1 VSGLKR
7 AATRLGFGLA
17 ILASTTALA
26 TGGGGD
32 TLRPALFE
40 VTLNGEGQPEPVLF
54 LQAPDGALYATAAT
68 FRQWRIRAPRDAPIR
83 FEGELY
89 YRLSS
94 VPDVRVRL
102 SQQDQSVAIELP
114 ATAFETQR
122 SSLGLAA
129 DLPMTRPGSGAF
141 MTYDVMLERAGRRS
155 DASGAFEMGVFTPR
169 GVGVTSFI
177 AGAGSSG
184 ERLIRLDTSWAIDRP
199 SNATSLRIGD
209 SISVPGQGAAP
220 VRFAGLHYFR
230 NYAVRPGF
238 LTMPLPAAT
247 GSAAVPSV
255 VDIYV
260 NNILQT
266 RRDVAPGPFELSN
279 IPVQSGG
286 GSVRVVVRDLLGREL
301 VSEQSYYAT
310 SQLLRRG
317 LHDFSYE
324 AGFLR
329 RDFGRRSDGYGE
341 FMVSTSHRFGVTDQ
355 LTAEAMLQASKHQQ
369 NIGVA
374 IIASPFDLAQIGG
387 SASVSRGDRGTGYR
401 VAASVERR
409 TRGLSFGI
417 LGEYRSALFGFIGM
431 PDDYRPP
438 RFTVQA
444 FADLPIDGGSVGF
457 NFLHRSLRGQPGET
471 LAGVSGS
478 YQLSREAMLQLYAR
492 RAVLGRPEMTFGA
505 NLTLSL
511 GGRRSSYVTSEYR
524 GGQAS
529 GEISFQDNPPAGLGG
544 GMRTTASFG
553 PVRRTEAA
561 YTYNLPMATIGGQV
575 ARAGG
580 TTGVRLTAAGSF
592 GLLGEDV
599 FASRSLGASFATVQV
614 DGHSG
619 VRVYADDQLVGVT
632 GRDGSVTVPNLR
644 AFEPNRLRI
653 DEADLPLE
661 AQIDANEQ
669 VVRPFAR
676 TGSVV
681 RFPVRMERGVLMRVR
696 REDGTDLPAGAMVEL
711 EGGDTFVM
719 VTGSE
724 VYVPN
729 LTGTQPFR
737 VRWNGG
743 SCRFTATVPENDDPQ
758 PRLDGLV
765 CQTEEAYAAAAN

>member
-17 ILASTTALA
+17 VLASTTALA

-32 TLRPALFE
+32 ALRPAFYE
-40 VTLNGEGQPEPVLF
+40 VTLNGQRRTEPVMF
-54 LQAPDGALYATAAT
+54 LQGPDGALYATATT
-68 FRQWRIRAPRDAPIR
+68 FHQWRIRVPSEPPIR
-83 FEGELY
+83 FDGELF
-89 YRLSS
+89 YRLTALPS
-94 VPDVRVRL
+94 VRVRL
-102 SQQDQSVAIELP
+102 SEADQSVAIELP
-114 ATAFETQR
+114 AAVFETQR
-122 SSLGLAA
+122 ASLGYSG
-129 DLPMTRPGSGAF
+129 DVPMTRPGAGAF
-141 MTYDVMLERAGRRS
+141 MTYDVLLERSGRNN

-209 SISVPGQGAAP
+209 SISIPGPGAAP
-220 VRFAGLHYFR
+220 IRFAGLHYFR

-266 RRDVAPGPFELSN
+266 SRDIAPGPFELAN
-279 IPVQSGG
+279 IPVQTGSGA
-286 GSVRVVVRDLLGREL
+286 VRVVVRDLLGREV

-317 LHDFSYE
+317 LHDFSFE
-324 AGFLR
+324 AGFVR
-329 RDFGRRSDGYGE
+329 RDFGRRSNGYGE
-341 FMVSTSHRFGVTDQ
+341 FMASTSHRYGISDT
-355 LTAEAMLQASKHQQ
+355 LTAEAMLQASKRQQ

-374 IIASPFDLAQIGG
+374 IIASPFDLGQVGA
-387 SASVSRGDRGTGYR
+387 SASVSRGDRGTGFR
-401 VAASVERR
+401 VAASAERR
-409 TRGLSFGI
+409 THGLSFGV

-444 FADLPIDGGSVGF
+444 FADLPVERGSVGF
-457 NFLHRSLRGQPGET
+457 NFLHRSLRGQPSET
-471 LAGVSGS
+471 LAGVFGS
-478 YQLSREAMLQLYAR
+478 HQLSREAMLQLYAR
-492 RAVLGRPEMTFGA
+492 RAVQGRAEMTFGA

-524 GGQAS
+524 GGRAS
-529 GEISFQDNPPAGLGG
+529 GEISFQDNPPAGIGG

-561 YTYNLPMATIGGQV
+561 YTYNLPMATLGGQV

-599 FASRSLGASFATVQV
+599 FASRSLGASFATVRV
-614 DGHSG
+614 DGHPG

-653 DEADLPLE
+653 DEADLPLD
-661 AQIDANEQ
+661 AQIDATEQ

-729 LTGTQPFR
+729 LTGTQAFR

-765 CQTEEAYAAAAN
+765 CQTEATYASN